1 MLTPLDIHNQEFKRS
16 LRGYDVDE
24 VDEFLDEIIR
34 DFEYL
39 YKENLELKET
49 IQKRDEE
56 VNRYQELEQ
65 TLQETLVLAQQ
76 NGEEIKQNAK
86 KEAELIIWE
95 AQKRAEQILAKAEAE
110 TLTATEMLE
119 KMHGLE
125 KQLYVKMK
133 SFLTSQLEFLEEYEI
148 GINTEEVK
156 ETDES
161 TAGSGNFW

>member
-1 MLTPLDIHNQEFKRS
+1 MLTPLDIHNQEFKRR

-76 NGEEIKQNAK
+76 TGEEIKQNAK

>member
-76 NGEEIKQNAK
+76 TGEEIKQNAK

-95 AQKRAEQILAKAEAE
+95 AQKKAEQILAKAEAE
-110 TLTATEMLE
+110 TFTAAEMLE

>member
-76 NGEEIKQNAK
+76 TGEEIKQNAK

-110 TLTATEMLE
+110 TLTAAEMLE

>member
-76 NGEEIKQNAK
+76 TGEEIKQNAK